1 MALILKRASACRPS
15 GEWSHNDYD
24 VLANG
29 VVGRIFKANA
39 APIGVPWM
47 WTLAFSRRARPRWP
61 RSPRAGGR
69 IDQLALLPLGQ
80 LILTTLSRESLQLR
94 EHVTRDEILAHRHDG
109 IGLKAMLLR
118 VDRQRQQRGAG
129 ED

>member
-1 MALILKRASACRPS
+1 
-15 GEWSHNDYD
+15 
-24 VLANG
+24 VLDQ
-29 VVGRIFKANA
+29 R
-39 APIGVPWM
+39 
-47 WTLAFSRRARPRWP
+47 
-61 RSPRAGGR
+61 RSPYRRSGRGALVNADPISSAQRVALAGEEETR
-69 IDQLALLPLGQ
+69 VAYDA
-80 LILTTLSRESLQLR
+80 LQLR

>member
-1 MALILKRASACRPS
+1 M
-15 GEWSHNDYD
+15 
-24 VLANG
+24 
-29 VVGRIFKANA
+29 
-39 APIGVPWM
+39 
-47 WTLAFSRRARPRWP
+47 
-61 RSPRAGGR
+61 R
-69 IDQLALLPLGQ
+69 IDADVWPTPCVNADPISSAQRVALAGEEE
-80 LILTTLSRESLQLR
+80 TRVAYDALQLR